1 MELRQ
6 LRSLLAVEEAGS
18 FSAAAEAL
26 DTVQSNISS
35 HISRLERELNTLLID
50 RRTGTLTEEGEIV
63 ARRSRRLL
71 EELEEIYSDL
81 DGLKADITGRVRLGV
96 IATTASWLLPF
107 LLDRLNTTHPR
118 LEIEIAEGTAASL
131 QRRLHSGNIDLALLT
146 TPLTID
152 GLTFESLFTET
163 YVLIVGQDHPLAQQQ
178 SISLYEAVQYPL
190 IVPPNHVAFREE
202 LEAMAATRGL
212 QLRHTAEIDGL
223 HIVAILALA
232 GFGSAILPSSAILS
246 LSQVQP
252 RVSIPIADLNP
263 RRVGV
268 GRYRNRIQ
276 SAASKAVVETLLA
289 VLRSPTTT
297 LPEGI
302 TVAIR
307 NPDRTH
313 V

>member
-35 HISRLERELNTLLID
+35 HISRLEGELNTRLID
-50 RRTGTLTEEGEIV
+50 RRTGTLTEEGQIV

-71 EELEEIYSDL
+71 EELEEIYTDL
-81 DGLKADITGRVRLGV
+81 DGLKADITGRVRLGI
-96 IATTASWLLPF
+96 IATTASWLLP
-107 LLDRLNTTHPR
+107 LLLEQLSATHPR

-152 GLTFESLFTET
+152 GLTFESLYTET
-163 YVLIVGQDHPLAQQQ
+163 YVLVIGPDHPLAQQA

-190 IVPPNHVAFREE
+190 IVPPSHIGFREE

-212 QLRHTAEIDGL
+212 QLHHTAEIDGL
-223 HIVAILALA
+223 HVVAILALA
-232 GFGSAILPSSAILS
+232 GYGSAILPSSAILS
-246 LSQVQP
+246 LAQAKP
-252 RVSIPIADLNP
+252 RLAIPIVDLNP
-263 RRVGV
+263 RRVGI

-289 VLRSPTTT
+289 ILRSPATS
-297 LPEGI
+297 LPDGI
-302 TVAIR
+302 SSAIR
-307 NPDRTH
+307 NPGRSR

>member
-71 EELEEIYSDL
+71 EELEEIYTDL
-81 DGLKADITGRVRLGV
+81 DGLKADITGRVRLGI
-96 IATTASWLLPF
+96 IATTASWLLPL
-107 LLDRLNTTHPR
+107 LLDQLGTAHPR
-118 LEIEIAEGTAASL
+118 IELEIAEGTAASL

-163 YVLIVGQDHPLAQQQ
+163 YVLITEPEHPLAHQE

-190 IVPPNHVAFREE
+190 IVPPSHIGFREE

-212 QLRHTAEIDGL
+212 QLKHTAEIDGL
-223 HIVAILALA
+223 HVVAILAL
-232 GFGSAILPSSAILS
+232 GGYGSAILPSSAILS
-246 LSQVQP
+246 LVQPTP
-252 RVSIPIADLNP
+252 RVSIPIVDLNP
-263 RRVGV
+263 RRVGI

-276 SAASKAVVETLLA
+276 SAASKAVVETL
-289 VLRSPTTT
+289 VTILRSPKTS

-302 TVAIR
+302 ASAIR
-307 NPDRTH
+307 NPERSR

>member
-26 DTVQSNISS
+26 DTVQSNISG

-71 EELEEIYSDL
+71 EELEEIYTDL
-81 DGLKADITGRVRLGV
+81 DGLKADITGRVRLGI
-96 IATTASWLLPF
+96 IATTAGWLLPL
-107 LLDRLNTTHPR
+107 LLDRLRTTHPR

-163 YVLIVGQDHPLAQQQ
+163 YVLVVGDDHPLAVRN

-212 QLRHTAEIDGL
+212 TLHHTAEIDGL
-223 HIVAILALA
+223 HVVAMLALA
-232 GFGSAILPSSAILS
+232 GYGSAILPSSAILH
-246 LSQVQP
+246 LTQVVP
-252 RVSIPIADLNP
+252 RVAIPISDLNP

-276 SAASKAVVETLLA
+276 SAASKAVVEALLL
-289 VLRSPTTT
+289 VFRGPSTI
-297 LPEGI
+297 LPDGI
-302 TVAIR
+302 TAAIR